1 MENKFDI
8 ITIYLTISQYSVI
21 LYMKFINKLFCLFF
35 YIIFNNINAQSLQEI
50 ERLKNEYEE
59 ALNRQ
64 SLQKSS
70 EIKEAEA
77 TAKSTALPDK
87 LVYSR
92 KDIESLLV
100 NTQNLLE
107 ELKFLKDSSSKIQN
121 IGYDIFTQRDTIPF
135 WQNLPIP
142 KNYILGPGDEVIISI
157 WGEINSYISRKINRE
172 GEIFI
177 ENIGILNL
185 SDKNLEQAKTYVNS
199 KFARVYSTLTGEN
212 PKSFVDLSL
221 GELKS
226 VNIHFVGFVN
236 IPGVHTIHPFSNI
249 VAGLTQAGGVDFRG
263 SLRSIELIRNDKT
276 IAVFDLYD
284 YIFKGKSITSV
295 RLMDQDIIFVPPRLS
310 RVALNGQV
318 LTAGY
323 FEISKDETLQNLINF
338 SGGQLASATS
348 QLFLY
353 SLAKNTSKIINN
365 KSFTNFYL
373 SDGDSI
379 FVPKNPTLISLLKSK
394 VR

>member
-1 MENKFDI
+1 M
-8 ITIYLTISQYSVI
+8 
-21 LYMKFINKLFCLFF
+21 
-35 YIIFNNINAQSLQEI
+35 
-50 ERLKNEYEE
+50 
-59 ALNRQ
+59 
-64 SLQKSS
+64 QKSS

-77 TAKSTALPDK
+77 TTRSTALPDK

-92 KDIESLLV
+92 KDVESLLV

-107 ELKFLKDSSSKIQN
+107 ELKFLKDTSFKIQN
-121 IGYDIFTQRDTIPF
+121 IGYDIFTQRDTIPY

-142 KNYILGPGDEVIISI
+142 KDYILGPGDEVIISI
-157 WGEINSYISRKINRE
+157 WGEFNSYISEKINRE

-212 PKSFVDLSL
+212 PKSFIDLSL

-263 SLRSIELIRNDKT
+263 SLRSIKLIRNDKT

-323 FEISKDETLQNLINF
+323 FEITKDEALQNLINF
-338 SGGQLASATS
+338 SGGQLLV
-348 QLFLY
+348 QQKPVFL
-353 SLAKNTSKIINN
+353 I
-365 KSFTNFYL
+365 
-373 SDGDSI
+373 
-379 FVPKNPTLISLLKSK
+379 
-394 VR
+394 

>member
-1 MENKFDI
+1 M
-8 ITIYLTISQYSVI
+8 
-21 LYMKFINKLFCLFF
+21 
-35 YIIFNNINAQSLQEI
+35 
-50 ERLKNEYEE
+50 
-59 ALNRQ
+59 
-64 SLQKSS
+64 
-70 EIKEAEA
+70 
-77 TAKSTALPDK
+77 
-87 LVYSR
+87 
-92 KDIESLLV
+92 
-100 NTQNLLE
+100 
-107 ELKFLKDSSSKIQN
+107 
-121 IGYDIFTQRDTIPF
+121 
-135 WQNLPIP
+135 
-142 KNYILGPGDEVIISI
+142 IISI

-338 SGGQLASATS
+338 FSKQLASATS

-379 FVPKNPTLISLLKSK
+379 FAPKKPDFNKFVKIEGQVKKPGKYPFEDGMSLEDLIIATQSTLDQEYMKTVDVEKIQISRKIPHQTLRYILLLT
-394 VR
+394 